1 MTRASDTAR
10 LLGAGGTLNGA
21 LSVDTISEKTSGS
34 GVTIDSLN
42 VKDGGIG
49 GHQIGG
55 RRNIVINGAMQV
67 AQRATSVTGLGA
79 DGSAYNTLDRFKTSF
94 SSTAGRLTM
103 TQTADGPSGFANC
116 LKFDC
121 TTADTSIAAGEYLVL
136 ANRIEGQDLQQ
147 LKKGTSDAEKVTVS
161 FYVKGNANATYA
173 FELYDA
179 VGGRHASQLFNV
191 TTSWNRISLTFNGDT
206 TDTLADSNALAL
218 ELNFWLHAGSNFT
231 SGTISADFASADN
244 TRRAAGISSFFD
256 STDRTFFLTGLQME
270 VGSQATP
277 FEHRSFGEEL
287 ALCQRYYYRR
297 KMTSAGL
304 NNEFLSACYAYGTT
318 DVQGGQPHPVIM
330 RAAPSLS
337 FNDTIKITNGS
348 AAASHESSSGF
359 SFTSYSSTDM
369 VSFYTQSSAFSGLT
383 QHRTYMMY
391 GGAANDF
398 MEVSSEL

>member
-1 MTRASDTAR
+1 MTRASDLAR
-10 LLGAGGTLNGA
+10 LMGAGGTLNAA

-55 RRNIVINGAMQV
+55 RRNLIINGAMQV
-67 AQRATSVTGLGA
+67 AQRATSVTGVGGA
-79 DGSAYNTLDRFKTSF
+79 AGYFTLDRYKLITST
-94 SSTAGRLTM
+94 TAGRATM
-103 TQTADGPSGFANC
+103 SQTADGPSGFANC

-121 TTADTSIAAGEYLVL
+121 TTADTSIAAGEYFILSTRL
-136 ANRIEGQDLQQ
+136 EGQDLQQ
-147 LKKGTSDAEKVTVS
+147 LKKGTSEAEAVTVS

-173 FELYDA
+173 LELYDA

-218 ELNFWLHAGSNFT
+218 EVNFWLHAGSNYT
-231 SGTISADFASADN
+231 SGTLSADFASADN

-256 STDRTFFLTGLQME
+256 STDRTFFITGLQLE

-287 ALCQRYYYRR
+287 ALCYRYYQRYSGSTSFARYAIASNLST
-297 KMTSAGL
+297 TSAEAYL
-304 NNEFLSACYAYGTT
+304 NTVVS
-318 DVQGGQPHPVIM
+318 M
-330 RAAPSLS
+330 RASPSLE
-337 FNDTIKITNGS
+337 TTGT
-348 AAASHESSSGF
+348 ASNYSLYDSDNVIAL
-359 SFTSYSSTDM
+359 TSIAIEGGGNYSNNIIVIDAV
-369 VSFYTQSSAFSGLT
+369 VSSGLT
-383 QHRTYMMY
+383 D
-391 GGAANDF
+391 GGSSQLLNSNSTTGFLAL
-398 MEVSSEL
+398 SSEL